1 MASKVLLIGNVSD
14 IDIISDEILQDE
26 HTKIFSFDL
35 DVHEKLVSKKITH
48 NMADNLLNQ
57 EQRMNIFD
65 KLIEF
70 RSWHSNLPS
79 NKIKYEN
86 VNLLKLFDSNE
97 FLQSISSK
105 IINSI
110 IIHKIIETEKP
121 SKVFVTTFFS
131 STIKSIP
138 NNKNFTIHIFDNPFN
153 EELMWD
159 SIPIKFNFGKLNFNF
174 NISKKK
180 YLKLKNIIENS
191 FKLFYNFNFNLN
203 SKNKKNIIFLE
214 FNVQSFSNLFLELKK
229 SDQNVILV
237 NQRRPAI
244 WSKNSFNVVK
254 NSNYK
259 ILQLEEILSKEE
271 KVEILK
277 FYHLIIPEINKLW
290 ENSIFFNNLFK
301 IDDVVFWDIIKDNLI
316 KSYSEKMYYYVE
328 LIASIKK
335 FFDNVDASCIISLN
349 EIGETEKAFLEFN
362 KNKIPSILLEHGF
375 LDKNDSVSKVKRY
388 DIMAIGT
395 PSKLVRVNDEKKSH
409 SDITNSKAFNDKI
422 AVWSEIKKTYLI
434 GNYGIN
440 PDRIIVTGSPR
451 HDNYFSS
458 RIKNNNEEKILLLA
472 PNPINDMDALS
483 TTELKLRFNELIK
496 KIILN
501 IKTLDNVKLIVKLHA
516 TSLKHNEEIKLLIN
530 KIDKNIPVYLS
541 NSVIDVINSSDAV
554 MVISPEPGTTTMI
567 LESMIL
573 GKPTMNI
580 YFENTIPQFNHVKHH
595 AVLSLLDT
603 CDLKDNISKI
613 LFDDKFKNE
622 LISNADIYLS
632 QYLDYNGNSSKRFVE
647 ILKSY

>member
-277 FYHLIIPEINKLW
+277 FYHLIIPEIDKLW
-290 ENSIFFNNLFK
+290 ENSILFNNLFK

-388 DIMAIGT
+388 DIMSNYSNFT
-395 PSKLVRVNDEKKSH
+395 
-409 SDITNSKAFNDKI
+409 DKI
-422 AVWSEIKKTYLI
+422 AVWSETKKSYLI
-434 GNYGIN
+434 DNYQIDPN
-440 PDRIIVTGSPR
+440 RIIVSGSPR

-458 RIKNNNEEKILLLA
+458 RKNNNNKKEKILLLA

-554 MVISPEPGTTTMI
+554 MVISPESGTTTMI

-580 YFENTIPQFNHVKHH
+580 YFENTVPQFNHVKHH

-613 LFDDKFKNE
+613 LFDYKFKNE

-632 QYLDYNGNSSKRFVE
+632 KYLDYNGNSSKRFAE

>member
-1 MASKVLLIGNVSD
+1 LVSKVLLIGNVLD
-14 IDIISDEILQDE
+14 IGIIPDDILYDKE
-26 HTKIFSFDL
+26 TKIFSFDL
-35 DVHEKLVSKKITH
+35 DIHEKLISKKIIH
-48 NMADNLLNQ
+48 EIADNLLDQ
-57 EQRMNIFD
+57 EDRMNIFD
-65 KLIEF
+65 KLIKF

-86 VNLLKLFDSNE
+86 VNLLKLLDSNE

-105 IINSI
+105 VINSI
-110 IIHKIIETEKP
+110 LIHKIIENEKP
-121 SKVFVTTFFS
+121 SKIFSTTFFS
-131 STIKSIP
+131 STLNSIK
-138 NNKNFTIHIFDNPFN
+138 NKQNFEIKIFETAFH

-159 SIPIKFNFGKLNFNF
+159 KIPIKYNFGKLFFNF
-174 NISKKK
+174 NLSKKK
-180 YLKLKNIIENS
+180 YLKIKNFVENTS
-191 FKLFYNFNFNLN
+191 KLFFNFNFNLN
-203 SKNKKNIIFLE
+203 SKSKKNIIFLE
-214 FNVQSFSNLFLELKK
+214 FNPQLFSELFLELKK
-229 SDQNVILV
+229 YDQNIILV
-237 NQRRPAI
+237 NQRRSAI
-244 WSKNSFNVVK
+244 WSKNSLNVVK
-254 NSNYK
+254 NSNCK
-259 ILQLEEILSKEE
+259 ILQLENILNKEE

-277 FYHLIIPEINKLW
+277 FYHLIIPEIDRLW
-290 ENSIFFNNLFK
+290 QNSDFFNQLFQ
-301 IDDVVFWDIIKDNLI
+301 INEISFWNIIKDNLV
-316 KSYSEKMYYYVE
+316 KSYSEKIYYYIE

-335 FFDNVDASCIISLN
+335 FFNNVNASCIISLN

-388 DIMAIGT
+388 DIMSNYSNFT
-395 PSKLVRVNDEKKSH
+395 
-409 SDITNSKAFNDKI
+409 DKI
-422 AVWSEIKKTYLI
+422 AVWSETKKSYLI
-434 GNYGIN
+434 DNYKIDPN
-440 PDRIIVTGSPR
+440 RIIVSGSPR

-458 RIKNNNEEKILLLA
+458 RKNSNNKKEKILLLA

-516 TSLKHNEEIKLLIN
+516 ASLKHNEEIKLLIN
-530 KIDKNIPVYLS
+530 KIDKNILVYLS

-573 GKPTMNI
+573 GKPTINI
-580 YFENTIPQFNHVKHH
+580 YLENTIPQFNHVKHH

-613 LFDDKFKNE
+613 LFNDKFKNE

-632 QYLDYNGNSSKRFVE
+632 KYLDYNGNSSKRFVE
-647 ILKSY
+647 ILKLY

>member
-70 RSWHSNLPS
+70 RSWHSNLPL
-79 NKIKYEN
+79 NKIEYEN

-388 DIMAIGT
+388 DIMSNYSNFT
-395 PSKLVRVNDEKKSH
+395 
-409 SDITNSKAFNDKI
+409 DKI
-422 AVWSEIKKTYLI
+422 AVWSETKKSYLI
-434 GNYGIN
+434 DNYQIDPN
-440 PDRIIVTGSPR
+440 RIIVSGSPR

-458 RIKNNNEEKILLLA
+458 RKNNNNKKEKILLLA

>member
-1 MASKVLLIGNVSD
+1 MVSKVLLIGNVLD
-14 IDIISDEILQDE
+14 IGIIPDDILYDKE
-26 HTKIFSFDL
+26 TKIFSFDL
-35 DVHEKLVSKKITH
+35 DIHEKLISKKIIH
-48 NMADNLLNQ
+48 EIADNLLDQ
-57 EQRMNIFD
+57 EDRMNIFD

-70 RSWHSNLPS
+70 CSWHSNLSS

-86 VNLLKLFDSNE
+86 VNLLKLLDSNE

-105 IINSI
+105 VINSI
-110 IIHKIIETEKP
+110 LIHKIIENEKP
-121 SKVFVTTFFS
+121 SKILSTTFFS
-131 STIKSIP
+131 STLNSIK
-138 NNKNFTIHIFDNPFN
+138 NKQNFEIKIFETAFH

-159 SIPIKFNFGKLNFNF
+159 KIPIKYNFGKLHFNF
-174 NISKKK
+174 NLSKKK
-180 YLKLKNIIENS
+180 YLKIKNFVENTS
-191 FKLFYNFNFNLN
+191 KLFFNFNFNLN
-203 SKNKKNIIFLE
+203 SKSKKNIIFLE
-214 FNVQSFSNLFLELKK
+214 FNPQLFSELFLELKK
-229 SDQNVILV
+229 YDQNIILV
-237 NQRRPAI
+237 NQRRSAI
-244 WSKNSFNVVK
+244 WSKNSLNVVK
-254 NSNYK
+254 NSNCK
-259 ILQLEEILSKEE
+259 ILQLENILNKEE

-277 FYHLIIPEINKLW
+277 FNHLIIPEIDQLW
-290 ENSIFFNNLFK
+290 QNSDFFNQLFQ
-301 IDDVVFWDIIKDNLI
+301 INGISFWNIIKDNLV
-316 KSYSEKMYYYVE
+316 KSYSEKIYYYIE

-335 FFDNVDASCIISLN
+335 FFNNVNASCIVSLN

-388 DIMAIGT
+388 DIMSNYSNFT
-395 PSKLVRVNDEKKSH
+395 
-409 SDITNSKAFNDKI
+409 DKI
-422 AVWSEIKKTYLI
+422 AVWSETKKSYLI
-434 GNYGIN
+434 DNYQIDPN
-440 PDRIIVTGSPR
+440 RIIVSGSPR

-458 RIKNNNEEKILLLA
+458 RKNSNNKKEKILLLA

-516 TSLKHNEEIKLLIN
+516 ISLKHNEEIKLLIN
-530 KIDKNIPVYLS
+530 EIDKNIPVYLS

-580 YFENTIPQFNHVKHH
+580 YLENTIPQFNHVKHH

-603 CDLKDNISKI
+603 CDLNDNISKI

>member
-244 WSKNSFNVVK
+244 WSKNSFNAVK
-254 NSNYK
+254 NSNCK

-388 DIMAIGT
+388 DIMSNYSNFT
-395 PSKLVRVNDEKKSH
+395 
-409 SDITNSKAFNDKI
+409 DKI
-422 AVWSEIKKTYLI
+422 AVWSETKKSYLI
-434 GNYGIN
+434 DNYQIDPN
-440 PDRIIVTGSPR
+440 RIIVSGSPR

-458 RIKNNNEEKILLLA
+458 RKNNNNKKEKILLLA

-554 MVISPEPGTTTMI
+554 MVISPESGTTTMI

-580 YFENTIPQFNHVKHH
+580 YFENTVPQFNHVKHH

-613 LFDDKFKNE
+613 LFDYKFKNE

-632 QYLDYNGNSSKRFVE
+632 KYLDYNGNSSKRFAE

>member
-110 IIHKIIETEKP
+110 IIHKIIGTEKP
-121 SKVFVTTFFS
+121 SRVFVTTFFS

-388 DIMAIGT
+388 DIMSNYSNFT
-395 PSKLVRVNDEKKSH
+395 
-409 SDITNSKAFNDKI
+409 DKI
-422 AVWSEIKKTYLI
+422 AVWSETKKSYLI
-434 GNYGIN
+434 DNYQIDPN
-440 PDRIIVTGSPR
+440 RIIVSGSPR

-458 RIKNNNEEKILLLA
+458 RKNSNNKKEKILLLA

-516 TSLKHNEEIKLLIN
+516 ISLKHNEEIKLLIN
-530 KIDKNIPVYLS
+530 EIDKNIPVYLS

-580 YFENTIPQFNHVKHH
+580 YLENTIPQFNHVKHH

-603 CDLKDNISKI
+603 CDLNDNISKI

-632 QYLDYNGNSSKRFVE
+632 KYLDYNGNSSKRFAE
-647 ILKSY
+647 ISKSY

>member
-1 MASKVLLIGNVSD
+1 LASKVLLIGNVSD

-26 HTKIFSFDL
+26 NTKIFSFDL

-48 NMADNLLNQ
+48 DIADNLLDQ

-70 RSWHSNLPS
+70 RSWHSNLPL
-79 NKIKYEN
+79 NKIEYEN

-97 FLQSISSK
+97 FIQSISSK

-110 IIHKIIETEKP
+110 IIHKIIEKEKP
-121 SKVFVTTFFS
+121 SKIFTTTFFS
-131 STIKSIP
+131 STIRSIQ
-138 NNKNFTIHIFDNPFN
+138 NNKNFTIQIFDNPFN

-159 SIPIKFNFGKLNFNF
+159 SIPIKYNFGKLHFNF
-174 NISKKK
+174 TISKKK
-180 YLKLKNIIENS
+180 YLKLKNIIETT
-191 FKLFYNFNFNLN
+191 FKFFYNFNFNFN

-244 WSKNSFNVVK
+244 WSKNSFNAVK
-254 NSNYK
+254 NSNCK

-277 FYHLIIPEINKLW
+277 FYHLIIPEIDKLW
-290 ENSIFFNNLFK
+290 ENSILFNNLFK
-301 IDDVVFWDIIKDNLI
+301 IDDIAFWDIIKDNLI

-388 DIMAIGT
+388 DIMSNYSNFT
-395 PSKLVRVNDEKKSH
+395 
-409 SDITNSKAFNDKI
+409 DKI
-422 AVWSEIKKTYLI
+422 AVWSETKKSYLI
-434 GNYGIN
+434 DNYQIDPN
-440 PDRIIVTGSPR
+440 RIIVSGSPR

-458 RIKNNNEEKILLLA
+458 RKNNNNKKEKILLLA

-554 MVISPEPGTTTMI
+554 MVISPESGTTTMI

-580 YFENTIPQFNHVKHH
+580 YFENTVPQFNHVKHH

-613 LFDDKFKNE
+613 LFDYKFKNE

-632 QYLDYNGNSSKRFVE
+632 KYLDYNGNSSKRFAE

>member
-1 MASKVLLIGNVSD
+1 MVSKVLLIGNVLD
-14 IDIISDEILQDE
+14 IGIIPDDILYDKE
-26 HTKIFSFDL
+26 TKIFSFDL
-35 DVHEKLVSKKITH
+35 DIHEKLISKKIIH
-48 NMADNLLNQ
+48 EIADNLLDQ
-57 EQRMNIFD
+57 EDRMNIFD

-70 RSWHSNLPS
+70 CSWHSNLSS

-105 IINSI
+105 VINSI
-110 IIHKIIETEKP
+110 LIHKIIENEKP
-121 SKVFVTTFFS
+121 SKILSTTFFS
-131 STIKSIP
+131 STLNSIK
-138 NNKNFTIHIFDNPFN
+138 NKQNFEIKIFETAFH

-159 SIPIKFNFGKLNFNF
+159 KIPIKYNFGKLFFNF
-174 NISKKK
+174 NLSKKK
-180 YLKLKNIIENS
+180 YLKIKNFVENTS
-191 FKLFYNFNFNLN
+191 KLFFNFNFNLN
-203 SKNKKNIIFLE
+203 SKSKKNIIFLE
-214 FNVQSFSNLFLELKK
+214 FNPQLFSELFLELKK
-229 SDQNVILV
+229 YDQNIILV
-237 NQRRPAI
+237 NQRRSAI
-244 WSKNSFNVVK
+244 WSKNSLNVVK
-254 NSNYK
+254 NSNCK
-259 ILQLEEILSKEE
+259 ILQLENILNKEE

-277 FYHLIIPEINKLW
+277 FNHLIIPEIDQLW
-290 ENSIFFNNLFK
+290 QNSDFFNQLFQ
-301 IDDVVFWDIIKDNLI
+301 INGISFWNIIKDNLV
-316 KSYSEKMYYYVE
+316 KSYSEKIYYYIE

-335 FFDNVDASCIISLN
+335 FFNNVNASCIVSLN

-388 DIMAIGT
+388 DIMSNYSNFT
-395 PSKLVRVNDEKKSH
+395 
-409 SDITNSKAFNDKI
+409 DKI
-422 AVWSEIKKTYLI
+422 AVWSETKKSYLI
-434 GNYGIN
+434 DNYQIDPN
-440 PDRIIVTGSPR
+440 RIIVSGSPR

-458 RIKNNNEEKILLLA
+458 RKNSNNKKEKILLLA

-516 TSLKHNEEIKLLIN
+516 ISLKHNEEIKLLIN
-530 KIDKNIPVYLS
+530 EIDKNIPVYLS

-580 YFENTIPQFNHVKHH
+580 YLENTIPQFNHVKHH

-603 CDLKDNISKI
+603 CDLNDNISKI

-632 QYLDYNGNSSKRFVE
+632 KYLDYNGNSSKRFVE

>member
-1 MASKVLLIGNVSD
+1 MVSKVLLIGNVLD
-14 IDIISDEILQDE
+14 IGIIPDDILYDKE
-26 HTKIFSFDL
+26 TKIFSFDL
-35 DVHEKLVSKKITH
+35 DIHEKLISKKIIH
-48 NMADNLLNQ
+48 EIADNLLDQ
-57 EQRMNIFD
+57 EDRMNIFD

-70 RSWHSNLPS
+70 CSWHSNLSS

-86 VNLLKLFDSNE
+86 VNLLKLLDSNE

-105 IINSI
+105 VINSI
-110 IIHKIIETEKP
+110 LIHKIIENEKP
-121 SKVFVTTFFS
+121 SKILSTTFFS
-131 STIKSIP
+131 STLNSIK
-138 NNKNFTIHIFDNPFN
+138 NKQNFEIKIFETAFH

-159 SIPIKFNFGKLNFNF
+159 KIPIKYNFGKLHFNF
-174 NISKKK
+174 NLSKKK
-180 YLKLKNIIENS
+180 YLKIKNFVENTS
-191 FKLFYNFNFNLN
+191 KLFFNFNFNLN
-203 SKNKKNIIFLE
+203 SKSKKNIIFLE
-214 FNVQSFSNLFLELKK
+214 FNPQLFSELFLELKK
-229 SDQNVILV
+229 YDQNIILV
-237 NQRRPAI
+237 NQRRSAI
-244 WSKNSFNVVK
+244 WSKNSLNVVK
-254 NSNYK
+254 NSNCK
-259 ILQLEEILSKEE
+259 ILQLENILNKEE

-277 FYHLIIPEINKLW
+277 FYHLIIPEIDRFW
-290 ENSIFFNNLFK
+290 QNSDFFNQLFQ
-301 IDDVVFWDIIKDNLI
+301 INGISFWNIIKDNLV
-316 KSYSEKMYYYVE
+316 KSYSEKIYYYIE

-335 FFDNVDASCIISLN
+335 FFNNVNASCIVSLN

-388 DIMAIGT
+388 DIMSNYSNFT
-395 PSKLVRVNDEKKSH
+395 
-409 SDITNSKAFNDKI
+409 DKI
-422 AVWSEIKKTYLI
+422 AVWSETKKSYLI
-434 GNYGIN
+434 DNYQIDPN
-440 PDRIIVTGSPR
+440 RIIVSGSPR

-458 RIKNNNEEKILLLA
+458 RKNSNNKKEKILLLA

-554 MVISPEPGTTTMI
+554 MVISPESGTTTMI

-580 YFENTIPQFNHVKHH
+580 YFENTVPQFNHVKHH

-613 LFDDKFKNE
+613 LFDYKFKNE

-632 QYLDYNGNSSKRFVE
+632 KYLDYNGNSSKRFAE

>member
-1 MASKVLLIGNVSD
+1 MVTKVLLIGNVLD
-14 IDIISDEILQDE
+14 IDVIPDDILYDKE
-26 HTKIFSFDL
+26 TKIFSFDL
-35 DVHEKLVSKKITH
+35 DIHEKLISKKIIH
-48 NMADNLLNQ
+48 EIADNLLDQ
-57 EQRMNIFD
+57 EDRMNIFD

-86 VNLLKLFDSNE
+86 VNLLKLLDSNE

-105 IINSI
+105 VINSI
-110 IIHKIIETEKP
+110 LIHKIIENEKP
-121 SKVFVTTFFS
+121 SKIFSTTYFS
-131 STIKSIP
+131 STLNSIK
-138 NNKNFTIHIFDNPFN
+138 NKQDFEIKIFETTFH

-159 SIPIKFNFGKLNFNF
+159 KIPIKYNFGKLHFNF
-174 NISKKK
+174 NLSKKK
-180 YLKLKNIIENS
+180 YLKIKNFVENTS
-191 FKLFYNFNFNLN
+191 KLFFNFNFNLN

-229 SDQNVILV
+229 YDQNIILV
-237 NQRRPAI
+237 NQRRSAI
-244 WSKNSFNVVK
+244 WSKNSLNVVK
-254 NSNYK
+254 NSNCK
-259 ILQLEEILSKEE
+259 ILQLENILNKEE

-277 FYHLIIPEINKLW
+277 FYHLIIPEIDQFW
-290 ENSIFFNNLFK
+290 QNSDFFNQLFQ
-301 IDDVVFWDIIKDNLI
+301 INGISFWNIIKDNLV
-316 KSYSEKMYYYVE
+316 KSYSEKIYYYIE

-335 FFDNVDASCIISLN
+335 FFNNVNASCIISLN

-388 DIMAIGT
+388 DIMSNYSNFT
-395 PSKLVRVNDEKKSH
+395 
-409 SDITNSKAFNDKI
+409 DKI
-422 AVWSEIKKTYLI
+422 AVWSETKKLYLI
-434 GNYGIN
+434 DNYQIDPN
-440 PDRIIVTGSPR
+440 RIIVSGSPR
-451 HDNYFSS
+451 HDKYFSS
-458 RIKNNNEEKILLLA
+458 RKNNNSKKEKILLLA

-501 IKTLDNVKLIVKLHA
+501 IKTFDNVKLIVKLHA
-516 TSLKHNEEIKLLIN
+516 ISLKHNEEIKLLIN
-530 KIDKNIPVYLS
+530 KIDKDIPVYLS

-580 YFENTIPQFNHVKHH
+580 YLENTIPQFNHVKHH
-595 AVLSLLDT
+595 AVLSVLDT
-603 CDLKDNISKI
+603 CDLKDNMSKI

-632 QYLDYNGNSSKRFVE
+632 KYLDYNGNSSKRFVE

>member
-1 MASKVLLIGNVSD
+1 LVSKVLLIGNVLD
-14 IDIISDEILQDE
+14 IGIIPDDILYDKE
-26 HTKIFSFDL
+26 TKIFSFDL
-35 DVHEKLVSKKITH
+35 DIHEKLISKKIIH
-48 NMADNLLNQ
+48 EIADNLLDQ
-57 EQRMNIFD
+57 EDRMNIFD

-70 RSWHSNLPS
+70 CSWHSNLSS

-86 VNLLKLFDSNE
+86 VNLLKLLDSNE

-105 IINSI
+105 VINSI
-110 IIHKIIETEKP
+110 LIHKIIENEKP
-121 SKVFVTTFFS
+121 SKILSTTFFS
-131 STIKSIP
+131 STLNSIK
-138 NNKNFTIHIFDNPFN
+138 NKQNFEIKIFETAFH

-159 SIPIKFNFGKLNFNF
+159 KIPIKYNFGKLHFNF
-174 NISKKK
+174 NLSKKK
-180 YLKLKNIIENS
+180 YLKIKNFVENTS
-191 FKLFYNFNFNLN
+191 KLFFNFNFNLN
-203 SKNKKNIIFLE
+203 SKSKKNIIFLE
-214 FNVQSFSNLFLELKK
+214 FNPQLFSELFLELKK
-229 SDQNVILV
+229 YDQNIILV
-237 NQRRPAI
+237 NQRRSAI
-244 WSKNSFNVVK
+244 WSKNSLNVVK
-254 NSNYK
+254 NSNCK
-259 ILQLEEILSKEE
+259 ILQLENILNKEE

-277 FYHLIIPEINKLW
+277 FNHLIIPEIDQLW
-290 ENSIFFNNLFK
+290 QNSDFFNQLFQ
-301 IDDVVFWDIIKDNLI
+301 INGISFWNIIKDNLV
-316 KSYSEKMYYYVE
+316 KSYSEKIYYYIE

-335 FFDNVDASCIISLN
+335 FFNNVNASCIVSLN

-388 DIMAIGT
+388 DIMSNYSNFT
-395 PSKLVRVNDEKKSH
+395 
-409 SDITNSKAFNDKI
+409 DKI
-422 AVWSEIKKTYLI
+422 AVWSETKKSYLI
-434 GNYGIN
+434 DNYQIDPN
-440 PDRIIVTGSPR
+440 RIIVSGSPR

-458 RIKNNNEEKILLLA
+458 RKNSNNKKEKILLLA

-516 TSLKHNEEIKLLIN
+516 ISLKHNEEIKLLIN
-530 KIDKNIPVYLS
+530 EIDKNIPVYLS

-580 YFENTIPQFNHVKHH
+580 YLENTIPQFNHVKHH

-603 CDLKDNISKI
+603 CDLNDNISKI

-632 QYLDYNGNSSKRFVE
+632 KYLDYNGNSSKRFVE

>member
-1 MASKVLLIGNVSD
+1 MVTKVLLIGNVLD
-14 IDIISDEILQDE
+14 IDVVPDDILYDKE
-26 HTKIFSFDL
+26 TKIFSFDL
-35 DVHEKLVSKKITH
+35 DIHEKLISKKIIH
-48 NMADNLLNQ
+48 EIADNLLDQ
-57 EQRMNIFD
+57 EDRMNIFD

-86 VNLLKLFDSNE
+86 VNLLKLLDSNE

-105 IINSI
+105 VINSI
-110 IIHKIIETEKP
+110 LIHKIIENEKP
-121 SKVFVTTFFS
+121 SKIFSTTYFASTLNSIKNKQDFEIKIFETTF
-131 STIKSIP
+131 
-138 NNKNFTIHIFDNPFN
+138 H

-159 SIPIKFNFGKLNFNF
+159 KIPIKYNFGKLHFNF
-174 NISKKK
+174 NLSKKK
-180 YLKLKNIIENS
+180 YLKIKNFVENTS
-191 FKLFYNFNFNLN
+191 KLFFNFNFNLN

-214 FNVQSFSNLFLELKK
+214 FNPQLFSELFLELKK
-229 SDQNVILV
+229 YDQNIILV
-237 NQRRPAI
+237 NQRRSAI
-244 WSKNSFNVVK
+244 WSKNSLNVVK
-254 NSNYK
+254 NSNCK
-259 ILQLEEILSKEE
+259 ILQLENILNKEE

-277 FYHLIIPEINKLW
+277 FYHLIIPEIDRLW
-290 ENSIFFNNLFK
+290 QNSDFFNQLFQ
-301 IDDVVFWDIIKDNLI
+301 INGISFWNIIKDNLV
-316 KSYSEKMYYYVE
+316 KSYSEKIYYYIE

-335 FFDNVDASCIISLN
+335 FFNNVNASCIISLN

-388 DIMAIGT
+388 DIMSNYSNFT
-395 PSKLVRVNDEKKSH
+395 
-409 SDITNSKAFNDKI
+409 DKI
-422 AVWSEIKKTYLI
+422 AVWSETKKLYLI
-434 GNYGIN
+434 DNYQIDPN
-440 PDRIIVTGSPR
+440 RIIVSGSPR
-451 HDNYFSS
+451 HDKYFSS
-458 RIKNNNEEKILLLA
+458 RKNNNSKKEKILLLA

-501 IKTLDNVKLIVKLHA
+501 IKTFDNVKLIVKLHA
-516 TSLKHNEEIKLLIN
+516 ISLKHNEEIKLLIN
-530 KIDKNIPVYLS
+530 EIDKDIPVYLS

-580 YFENTIPQFNHVKHH
+580 YLENTIPQFNHVKHH
-595 AVLSLLDT
+595 AVLSVLDT
-603 CDLKDNISKI
+603 CDLKDNMSKI

-632 QYLDYNGNSSKRFVE
+632 KYLDYNGNSSKRFVE

>member
-86 VNLLKLFDSNE
+86 VNLLKLLDSNE

-105 IINSI
+105 VINSI
-110 IIHKIIETEKP
+110 LIHKIIENEKP
-121 SKVFVTTFFS
+121 SKILSTTFFS
-131 STIKSIP
+131 STLNSIK
-138 NNKNFTIHIFDNPFN
+138 NKQNFEIKIFETAFH

-159 SIPIKFNFGKLNFNF
+159 KIPIKYNFGKLHFNF
-174 NISKKK
+174 NLSKKK
-180 YLKLKNIIENS
+180 YLKIKNFVENTS
-191 FKLFYNFNFNLN
+191 KLFFNFNFNLN
-203 SKNKKNIIFLE
+203 SKSKKNIIFLE
-214 FNVQSFSNLFLELKK
+214 FNPQLFSELFLELKK
-229 SDQNVILV
+229 YDQNIILV
-237 NQRRPAI
+237 NQRRSAI
-244 WSKNSFNVVK
+244 WSKNSLNVVK
-254 NSNYK
+254 NSNCK
-259 ILQLEEILSKEE
+259 ILQLENILNKEE

-277 FYHLIIPEINKLW
+277 FNHLIIPEIDQLW
-290 ENSIFFNNLFK
+290 QNSDFFNQLFQ
-301 IDDVVFWDIIKDNLI
+301 INGISFWNIIKDNLV
-316 KSYSEKMYYYVE
+316 KSYSEKIYYYIE

-335 FFDNVDASCIISLN
+335 FFNNVNASCIISLN
-349 EIGETEKAFLEFN
+349 EIGETEKSFLEFN

-388 DIMAIGT
+388 DIMSNYSNFT
-395 PSKLVRVNDEKKSH
+395 
-409 SDITNSKAFNDKI
+409 DKI
-422 AVWSEIKKTYLI
+422 AVWSETKKSYLI
-434 GNYGIN
+434 DNYQIDPN
-440 PDRIIVTGSPR
+440 RIIVSGSPR

-458 RIKNNNEEKILLLA
+458 RKNSNNKKEKILLLA

-516 TSLKHNEEIKLLIN
+516 ISLKHNEEIKLLIN
-530 KIDKNIPVYLS
+530 EIDKNIPVYLS

-580 YFENTIPQFNHVKHH
+580 YLENTIPQFNHVKHH

-603 CDLKDNISKI
+603 CDLNDNISKI

-632 QYLDYNGNSSKRFVE
+632 KYLDYNGNSSKRFVE

>member
-1 MASKVLLIGNVSD
+1 MVTKVLLIGNVLD
-14 IDIISDEILQDE
+14 IDVIPDDILYDKE
-26 HTKIFSFDL
+26 TKIFSFDL
-35 DVHEKLVSKKITH
+35 DIHEKLISKKIIH
-48 NMADNLLNQ
+48 EIADNLLDQ
-57 EQRMNIFD
+57 EDRMNIFD

-70 RSWHSNLPS
+70 RSWHSHLPS

-86 VNLLKLFDSNE
+86 VNLLKLLDSNE

-105 IINSI
+105 VINSI
-110 IIHKIIETEKP
+110 LIHKIIENEKP
-121 SKVFVTTFFS
+121 SKIFSTTYFS
-131 STIKSIP
+131 STLNSIK
-138 NNKNFTIHIFDNPFN
+138 NKQDFEIKIFETTFH

-159 SIPIKFNFGKLNFNF
+159 KIPIKYNFGKLHFNF
-174 NISKKK
+174 NLSKKK
-180 YLKLKNIIENS
+180 YLKIKNFVENTS
-191 FKLFYNFNFNLN
+191 KLFFNFNFNLN

-214 FNVQSFSNLFLELKK
+214 FNPQLFSELFLELKK
-229 SDQNVILV
+229 YDQNIILV
-237 NQRRPAI
+237 NQRRSAI
-244 WSKNSFNVVK
+244 WSKNSLNVVK
-254 NSNYK
+254 NSNCK
-259 ILQLEEILSKEE
+259 ILQLENILNKEE

-277 FYHLIIPEINKLW
+277 FYHLIIPEIDRLW
-290 ENSIFFNNLFK
+290 QNSDFFNQLFQ
-301 IDDVVFWDIIKDNLI
+301 INGISFWNIIKDNLV
-316 KSYSEKMYYYVE
+316 KSYSEKIYYYIE

-335 FFDNVDASCIISLN
+335 FFNNVNASCFISLN

-388 DIMAIGT
+388 DIMSNYSNFT
-395 PSKLVRVNDEKKSH
+395 
-409 SDITNSKAFNDKI
+409 DKI
-422 AVWSEIKKTYLI
+422 AVWSETKKLYLI
-434 GNYGIN
+434 DNYQIDPN
-440 PDRIIVTGSPR
+440 RIIVSGSPR
-451 HDNYFSS
+451 HDKYFSS
-458 RIKNNNEEKILLLA
+458 RKNNNSKKEKILLLA

-501 IKTLDNVKLIVKLHA
+501 IKTFDNVKLIVKLHA
-516 TSLKHNEEIKLLIN
+516 ISLKHNEEIKLLIN
-530 KIDKNIPVYLS
+530 KIDKDIPVYLS

-580 YFENTIPQFNHVKHH
+580 YLENTIPQFNHVKHH
-595 AVLSLLDT
+595 AVLSVLDT
-603 CDLKDNISKI
+603 CDLKDNMSKI

-632 QYLDYNGNSSKRFVE
+632 KYLDYNGNSSKRFVE

>member
-388 DIMAIGT
+388 DIMSNYSNFT
-395 PSKLVRVNDEKKSH
+395 
-409 SDITNSKAFNDKI
+409 DKI
-422 AVWSEIKKTYLI
+422 AVWSETKKSYLI
-434 GNYGIN
+434 DNYQIDPN
-440 PDRIIVTGSPR
+440 RIIVSGSPR

-458 RIKNNNEEKILLLA
+458 RKNNNNKKEKILLLA

-554 MVISPEPGTTTMI
+554 MVISPESGTTTMI

-580 YFENTIPQFNHVKHH
+580 YFENTVPQFNHVKHH

-613 LFDDKFKNE
+613 LFDYKFKNE

-632 QYLDYNGNSSKRFVE
+632 KYLDYNGNSSKRFAE

>member
-1 MASKVLLIGNVSD
+1 MVTKVLLIGNVLD
-14 IDIISDEILQDE
+14 IDVVPDDILYDKE
-26 HTKIFSFDL
+26 TKIFSFDL
-35 DVHEKLVSKKITH
+35 DIHEKLLSKKIIH
-48 NMADNLLNQ
+48 VIADNLLDQ
-57 EQRMNIFD
+57 EDRMNIFD

-86 VNLLKLFDSNE
+86 VNLLKLLDSNE

-105 IINSI
+105 VINSI
-110 IIHKIIETEKP
+110 LIHKIIENEKP
-121 SKVFVTTFFS
+121 SKIFSTTYFASTLNSIKNKQDFEIKIFETTF
-131 STIKSIP
+131 
-138 NNKNFTIHIFDNPFN
+138 H

-159 SIPIKFNFGKLNFNF
+159 KIPIKYNFGKLHFNF
-174 NISKKK
+174 NLSKKK
-180 YLKLKNIIENS
+180 YLKIKNFVENTS
-191 FKLFYNFNFNLN
+191 KLFFNFNFNLN

-214 FNVQSFSNLFLELKK
+214 FNPQLFSELFLELKK
-229 SDQNVILV
+229 YDQNIILV
-237 NQRRPAI
+237 NQRRSAI
-244 WSKNSFNVVK
+244 WSKNSLNVVK
-254 NSNYK
+254 NSNCK
-259 ILQLEEILSKEE
+259 ILQLENILNKEE

-277 FYHLIIPEINKLW
+277 FYHLIIPEIDQFW
-290 ENSIFFNNLFK
+290 QNSDFFNQLFQ
-301 IDDVVFWDIIKDNLI
+301 INGISFWNIIKDNLV
-316 KSYSEKMYYYVE
+316 KSYSEKIYYYIE

-335 FFDNVDASCIISLN
+335 FFNNVNASCIISLN

-388 DIMAIGT
+388 DIMSNYSNFT
-395 PSKLVRVNDEKKSH
+395 
-409 SDITNSKAFNDKI
+409 DKI
-422 AVWSEIKKTYLI
+422 AVWSETKKLYLI
-434 GNYGIN
+434 DNYQIDPN
-440 PDRIIVTGSPR
+440 RIIVSGSPR
-451 HDNYFSS
+451 HDKYFSS
-458 RIKNNNEEKILLLA
+458 RKNNNSKKEKILLLA

-501 IKTLDNVKLIVKLHA
+501 IKTFDNVKLIVKLHA
-516 TSLKHNEEIKLLIN
+516 ISLKHNEEIKLLIN
-530 KIDKNIPVYLS
+530 EIDKDIPVYLS

-580 YFENTIPQFNHVKHH
+580 YLENTIPQFNHVKHH
-595 AVLSLLDT
+595 AVLSVLDT
-603 CDLKDNISKI
+603 CDLKDNMSKI

-632 QYLDYNGNSSKRFVE
+632 KYLDYNGNSSKRFVE

>member
-1 MASKVLLIGNVSD
+1 MVSKVLLIGNVLD
-14 IDIISDEILQDE
+14 IGIIPDDILYDKE
-26 HTKIFSFDL
+26 TKIFSFDL
-35 DVHEKLVSKKITH
+35 DIHEKLISKKIIH
-48 NMADNLLNQ
+48 EIADNLLDQ
-57 EQRMNIFD
+57 EDRMNIFD

-70 RSWHSNLPS
+70 CSWHSNLSS

-86 VNLLKLFDSNE
+86 VNLLKLLDSNE

-105 IINSI
+105 VINSI
-110 IIHKIIETEKP
+110 LIHKIIENEKP
-121 SKVFVTTFFS
+121 SKILSTTFFS
-131 STIKSIP
+131 STLNSIK
-138 NNKNFTIHIFDNPFN
+138 NKQNFEIKIFETAFH

-159 SIPIKFNFGKLNFNF
+159 KIPIKYNFGKLHFNF
-174 NISKKK
+174 NLSKKK
-180 YLKLKNIIENS
+180 YLKIKNFVENTS
-191 FKLFYNFNFNLN
+191 KLFFNFNFNLN
-203 SKNKKNIIFLE
+203 AKSKKNIIFLE
-214 FNVQSFSNLFLELKK
+214 FNPQLFSELFLELKK
-229 SDQNVILV
+229 YDQNIILV
-237 NQRRPAI
+237 NQRRSAI
-244 WSKNSFNVVK
+244 WSKNSLNVVK
-254 NSNYK
+254 NSNCK
-259 ILQLEEILSKEE
+259 ILQLENILNKEE

-277 FYHLIIPEINKLW
+277 FNHLIIPEIDQLW
-290 ENSIFFNNLFK
+290 QNSDFFNQLFQ
-301 IDDVVFWDIIKDNLI
+301 INGISFWNIIKDNLV
-316 KSYSEKMYYYVE
+316 KSYSEKIYYYIE

-335 FFDNVDASCIISLN
+335 FFNNVNASCIVSLN

-388 DIMAIGT
+388 DIMSNYSNFT
-395 PSKLVRVNDEKKSH
+395 
-409 SDITNSKAFNDKI
+409 DKI
-422 AVWSEIKKTYLI
+422 AVWSETKKSYLI
-434 GNYGIN
+434 DNYQIDPN
-440 PDRIIVTGSPR
+440 RIIVSGSPR

-458 RIKNNNEEKILLLA
+458 RKNSNNKKEKILLLA

-516 TSLKHNEEIKLLIN
+516 ISLKHNEEIKLLIN
-530 KIDKNIPVYLS
+530 EIDKNIPVYLS

-580 YFENTIPQFNHVKHH
+580 YLENTIPQFNHVKHH

-603 CDLKDNISKI
+603 CDLNDNISKI

>member
-388 DIMAIGT
+388 DIMSNYSNFT
-395 PSKLVRVNDEKKSH
+395 
-409 SDITNSKAFNDKI
+409 DKI
-422 AVWSEIKKTYLI
+422 AVWSETKKSYLI
-434 GNYGIN
+434 DNYQIDPN
-440 PDRIIVTGSPR
+440 RIIVSGSPR

-458 RIKNNNEEKILLLA
+458 RKNNNNKKEKILLLA

-632 QYLDYNGNSSKRFVE
+632 KYLDYNSNSSKRFAEV
-647 ILKSY
+647 LKSY

>member
-1 MASKVLLIGNVSD
+1 LASKVLLIGNVSD

-388 DIMAIGT
+388 DIMSNYSNFT
-395 PSKLVRVNDEKKSH
+395 
-409 SDITNSKAFNDKI
+409 DKI
-422 AVWSEIKKTYLI
+422 AVWSETKKSYLI
-434 GNYGIN
+434 DNYQIDPN
-440 PDRIIVTGSPR
+440 RIIVSGSPR

-458 RIKNNNEEKILLLA
+458 RKNNNNKKEKILLLA

-554 MVISPEPGTTTMI
+554 MVISPESGTTTMI

-580 YFENTIPQFNHVKHH
+580 YFENTVPQFNHVKHH

-613 LFDDKFKNE
+613 LFDYKFKNE

-632 QYLDYNGNSSKRFVE
+632 KYLDYNGNSSKRFAE

>member
-1 MASKVLLIGNVSD
+1 LVTKVLLIGNVLD
-14 IDIISDEILQDE
+14 IDVIPDDILYDKE
-26 HTKIFSFDL
+26 TKIFSFDL
-35 DVHEKLVSKKITH
+35 DIHEKLISKKIIH
-48 NMADNLLNQ
+48 EIADNLLDQ
-57 EQRMNIFD
+57 EDRMNIFD

-70 RSWHSNLPS
+70 RSWHSHLPS

-86 VNLLKLFDSNE
+86 VNLLKLLDSNE

-105 IINSI
+105 VINSI
-110 IIHKIIETEKP
+110 LIHKIIENEKP
-121 SKVFVTTFFS
+121 SKIFSTTYFS
-131 STIKSIP
+131 STLNSIK
-138 NNKNFTIHIFDNPFN
+138 NKQDFEIKIFETTFH

-159 SIPIKFNFGKLNFNF
+159 KIPIKYNFGKLHFNF
-174 NISKKK
+174 NLSKKK
-180 YLKLKNIIENS
+180 YLKIKNFVENTS
-191 FKLFYNFNFNLN
+191 KLFFNFNFNLN

-214 FNVQSFSNLFLELKK
+214 FNPQLFSELFLELKK
-229 SDQNVILV
+229 YDQNIILV
-237 NQRRPAI
+237 NQRRSAI
-244 WSKNSFNVVK
+244 WSKNSLNVVK
-254 NSNYK
+254 NSNCK
-259 ILQLEEILSKEE
+259 ILQLENILNKEE

-277 FYHLIIPEINKLW
+277 FYHLIIPEIDRLW
-290 ENSIFFNNLFK
+290 QNSDFFNQLFQ
-301 IDDVVFWDIIKDNLI
+301 INGISFWNIIKDNLV
-316 KSYSEKMYYYVE
+316 KSYSEKIYYYIE

-335 FFDNVDASCIISLN
+335 FFNNVNASCFISLN

-388 DIMAIGT
+388 DIMSNYSNFT
-395 PSKLVRVNDEKKSH
+395 
-409 SDITNSKAFNDKI
+409 DKI
-422 AVWSEIKKTYLI
+422 AVWSETKKLYLI
-434 GNYGIN
+434 DNYQIDPN
-440 PDRIIVTGSPR
+440 RIIVSGSPR
-451 HDNYFSS
+451 HDKYFSS
-458 RIKNNNEEKILLLA
+458 RKNNNSKKEKILLLA

-501 IKTLDNVKLIVKLHA
+501 IKTFDNVKLIVKLHA
-516 TSLKHNEEIKLLIN
+516 ISLKHNEEIKLLIN
-530 KIDKNIPVYLS
+530 KIDKDIPVYLS

-580 YFENTIPQFNHVKHH
+580 YLENTIPQFNHVKHH
-595 AVLSLLDT
+595 AVLSVLDT
-603 CDLKDNISKI
+603 CDLKDNMSKI

-632 QYLDYNGNSSKRFVE
+632 KYLDYNGNSSKRFVE

>member
-1 MASKVLLIGNVSD
+1 MVSKVLLIGNVLD
-14 IDIISDEILQDE
+14 IGIIPDDILYDKE
-26 HTKIFSFDL
+26 TKIFSFDL
-35 DVHEKLVSKKITH
+35 DIHEKLISKKIIH
-48 NMADNLLNQ
+48 EIADNLLDQ
-57 EQRMNIFD
+57 EDRMNIFD

-70 RSWHSNLPS
+70 CSWHSNLSS

-86 VNLLKLFDSNE
+86 VNLLKLLDSNE

-105 IINSI
+105 VINSI
-110 IIHKIIETEKP
+110 LIHKIIENEKP
-121 SKVFVTTFFS
+121 SKILSTTFFS
-131 STIKSIP
+131 STLNSIK
-138 NNKNFTIHIFDNPFN
+138 NKQNFEIKIFETAFH

-159 SIPIKFNFGKLNFNF
+159 KIPIKYNFGKLHFNF
-174 NISKKK
+174 NLSKKK
-180 YLKLKNIIENS
+180 YLKIKNFVENTS
-191 FKLFYNFNFNLN
+191 KLFFNFNFNLN
-203 SKNKKNIIFLE
+203 SKSKKNIIFLE
-214 FNVQSFSNLFLELKK
+214 FNPQLFSELFLELKK
-229 SDQNVILV
+229 YDQNIILV
-237 NQRRPAI
+237 NQRRSAI
-244 WSKNSFNVVK
+244 WSKNSLNVVK
-254 NSNYK
+254 NSNCK
-259 ILQLEEILSKEE
+259 ILQLENILNKEE

-277 FYHLIIPEINKLW
+277 FNHLIIPEIDQLW
-290 ENSIFFNNLFK
+290 QNSDFFNQLFQ
-301 IDDVVFWDIIKDNLI
+301 INGISFWNIIKDNLV
-316 KSYSEKMYYYVE
+316 KSYSEKIYYYIE

-335 FFDNVDASCIISLN
+335 FFNNVNASCIVSLN

-388 DIMAIGT
+388 DIMSNYSNFT
-395 PSKLVRVNDEKKSH
+395 
-409 SDITNSKAFNDKI
+409 DKI
-422 AVWSEIKKTYLI
+422 AVWSETKKSYLI
-434 GNYGIN
+434 DNYQIDPN
-440 PDRIIVTGSPR
+440 RIIVSGSPR

-458 RIKNNNEEKILLLA
+458 RKNSNNKKEKILLLA

-516 TSLKHNEEIKLLIN
+516 ISLKHNEEIKLLIN
-530 KIDKNIPVYLS
+530 EIDKNIPVYLS

-580 YFENTIPQFNHVKHH
+580 YLENTIPQFNHVKHH

-603 CDLKDNISKI
+603 CDLNDNISKI

-632 QYLDYNGNSSKRFVE
+632 KYLDYNGNSSKRFVE

>member
-1 MASKVLLIGNVSD
+1 MVTKVLLIGNVLD
-14 IDIISDEILQDE
+14 IDVVPDDILYDKE
-26 HTKIFSFDL
+26 TKIFSFDL
-35 DVHEKLVSKKITH
+35 DIHEKLISKKIIH
-48 NMADNLLNQ
+48 EIADNLLDQ
-57 EQRMNIFD
+57 EDRMNIFD

-86 VNLLKLFDSNE
+86 VNLLKLLDSNE

-105 IINSI
+105 VINSI
-110 IIHKIIETEKP
+110 LIHKIIENEKP
-121 SKVFVTTFFS
+121 SKIFSTTYFS
-131 STIKSIP
+131 STLNSIK
-138 NNKNFTIHIFDNPFN
+138 NKQDFEIKIFETTFH

-159 SIPIKFNFGKLNFNF
+159 KIPIKYNFGKLHFNF
-174 NISKKK
+174 NLSKKK
-180 YLKLKNIIENS
+180 YLKIKNFVENTS
-191 FKLFYNFNFNLN
+191 KLFFNFNFNLN

-214 FNVQSFSNLFLELKK
+214 FNPQLFSELFLELKK
-229 SDQNVILV
+229 YEQNIILV
-237 NQRRPAI
+237 NQRRSAI
-244 WSKNSFNVVK
+244 WSKNSLNVVK
-254 NSNYK
+254 NSNCK
-259 ILQLEEILSKEE
+259 ILQLENILNKEE

-277 FYHLIIPEINKLW
+277 FYHLIIPEIDQFW
-290 ENSIFFNNLFK
+290 QNSDFFNQLFQ
-301 IDDVVFWDIIKDNLI
+301 INGISFWNIIKDNLV
-316 KSYSEKMYYYVE
+316 KSYSEKIYYYIE

-335 FFDNVDASCIISLN
+335 FFNNVNASCIISLN

-388 DIMAIGT
+388 DIMSNYSNFT
-395 PSKLVRVNDEKKSH
+395 
-409 SDITNSKAFNDKI
+409 DKI
-422 AVWSEIKKTYLI
+422 AVWSETKKLYLI
-434 GNYGIN
+434 DNYQIDPN
-440 PDRIIVTGSPR
+440 RIIVSGSPR
-451 HDNYFSS
+451 HDKYFSS
-458 RIKNNNEEKILLLA
+458 RKNNNSKKEKILLLA

-501 IKTLDNVKLIVKLHA
+501 IKTFDNVKLIVKLHA
-516 TSLKHNEEIKLLIN
+516 ISLKHNEEIKLLIN
-530 KIDKNIPVYLS
+530 KIDKDIPVYLS

-580 YFENTIPQFNHVKHH
+580 YLENTIPQFNHVKHH
-595 AVLSLLDT
+595 AVLSVLDT
-603 CDLKDNISKI
+603 CDLKDNMSKI

-632 QYLDYNGNSSKRFVE
+632 KYLDYNGNSSKRFVE